1 MQTKL
6 RQGLG
11 LDALGPWHYKG
22 LTSKNL
28 IKVKTKEAT
37 KKCHGSKKHITQ
49 DAGWLPEGEGMQGGG
64 GENDSFVVGV
74 SLQIA
79 EKFNDL

>member
-49 DAGWLPEGEGMQGGG
+49 DAGWLPEGEGKGRKGDARKKG
-64 GENDSFVVGV
+64 KGKEGKTIPLWWV
-74 SLQIA
+74 
-79 EKFNDL
+79 